1 MNIDLL
7 LNSES
12 SESSESSAT
21 EQESY
26 NTDTNKDKY
35 DKENKGFIRSVAKGT
50 AENCLT
56 LSTRLNDYQG
66 DLIDNNAVNRLGRKK
81 RESLIMRDENI
92 KNYVNSKYDHSDEN
106 SKENARLSEIG
117 LKSMVDTN
125 LKTDSIKKNPMF
137 LYLMNIRT
145 CWDF

>member
-12 SESSESSAT
+12 SESSESGAT

-50 AENCLT
+50 A
-56 LSTRLNDYQG
+56 
-66 DLIDNNAVNRLGRKK
+66 
-81 RESLIMRDENI
+81 
-92 KNYVNSKYDHSDEN
+92 
-106 SKENARLSEIG
+106 
-117 LKSMVDTN
+117 
-125 LKTDSIKKNPMF
+125 
-137 LYLMNIRT
+137 
-145 CWDF
+145 